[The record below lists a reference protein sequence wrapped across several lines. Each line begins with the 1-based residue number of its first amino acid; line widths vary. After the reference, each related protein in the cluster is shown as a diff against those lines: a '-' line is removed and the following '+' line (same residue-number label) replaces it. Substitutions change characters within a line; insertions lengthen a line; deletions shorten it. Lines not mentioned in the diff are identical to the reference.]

1 MIRLIIIH
9 NINTVQRRGH
19 WTSMGVEWNHRGV
32 FYLVLLVISGYIWT
46 GTRESASDQSWPRSV
61 TWSANVSIQQI
72 ALNNGNSKIIIIMTS
87 YDSFQ
92 KLYTLPLW
100 AHLSGHHNG
109 IAFTRSI
116 VKTELYCTVLI
127 LDRLLLLLQRQHG
140 LWSSRHILL
149 GGCMD

>member
-92 KLYTLPLW
+92 KLYTNTVSW
-100 AHLSGHHNG
+100 EIESVSNNEVMWNCSG
-109 IAFTRSI
+109 TRSFVFLPCLPCLEQLCLSTAAMPMPCWLHELI
-116 VKTELYCTVLI
+116 VN
-127 LDRLLLLLQRQHG
+127 
-140 LWSSRHILL
+140 
-149 GGCMD
+149 